1 MSIDPTNVTMEAVKE
16 AMNHPSILRRAMT
29 NSTPQRDPEREA
41 FDRWFNS
48 NADVSDPMP
57 DLLFRAF
64 MAGTAHGLEIAM
76 KRIQEEM

>member
-1 MSIDPTNVTMEAVKE
+1 MIDPRNVTMEAVKQ
-16 AMNHPSILRRAMT
+16 AMH
-29 NSTPQRDPEREA
+29 QRDPEREA